1 MYNELIKNIFKNKH
15 GINNLKSMINK
26 IIDERICEIVITDTK
41 KEIPNILLKG
51 KDIVITVLAK

>member
-1 MYNELIKNIFKNKH
+1 MYNELIKNIFKNKN

-51 KDIVITVLAK
+51 KDIVITVLTK

>member
-1 MYNELIKNIFKNKH
+1 MYNDLIKNIFKNKN

-41 KEIPNILLKG
+41 KEVPNILLKG
-51 KDIVITVLAK
+51 KDIVITVLTK